1 MLYGLHTL
9 VYYIPPDPDLRFKCQ
24 SDKILIP
31 ISKNPYLMDEDSS
44 PNPRIESIAVLLN
57 WNIAVCSY

>member
-1 MLYGLHTL
+1 MLYGLRTL

-44 PNPRIESIAVLLN
+44 PNPRIDY
-57 WNIAVCSY
+57 SYFDTLFSKYKPK